1 MMTRHPERQQD
12 NKSVPVIH
20 NGELTNLSFDHV
32 IRFADKIEEIRGKHG
47 ADETQD
53 EYKSLLLF
61 SGDLF
66 SPSVE
71 SLLTR
76 GGNMVHLM
84 NELGPDACVP
94 GNHEFDFG
102 RERFDRLI
110 EFSNFPWLLS
120 NIEQHPLNEKHHP
133 DYSQRIQIDGLR
145 KYLILER
152 CGLKIGIIGL
162 VSDDTLKKTNTE
174 SKALFALDPMNHP
187 WSSKD
192 EPDKWGPLQRLVAE
206 LRRSEKDSGKGCDL
220 VFALTHALVNED
232 IELAKQASVFAASSK
247 RGDGLEHIPGIDI
260 IFGGHDHHYWV
271 SNGVP
276 VEGLQ
281 PELSEKEKSE
291 SKDTLIVKSGT
302 NFQDLSEVMIQVE
315 ERPNGTERKYVVT
328 SVKGEYSV
336 SLSKGD
342 SHTPKVK
349 RHRFEPIELPKEG
362 AGPAKIDDT
371 QQKHIQTTSTKKPM
385 ARVLKRQFDNEV
397 LAGLKTPVAVNEDQ
411 IVIDESKSRSE
422 ETVVGNWIAD
432 VMLRWYEHLWDA
444 TEISRPR
451 AFVTCGGA
459 IRGQRNLEP
468 GTIFAD
474 EIIQLH
480 PFDTPLVAVDVEG
493 QHLKTALDGAFSSMK
508 FEDGKYKAGAFP
520 VVSGMKVEWNIAPA
534 TGPQLVRLYINN
546 EHNVLEEVVDSKVYR
561 ILTIKYLADGNDGYS
576 GRKNKDGSKP
586 LGGFNK
592 ATIVQ
597 RYEEI
602 PPYQFHSRLT
612 MPLPC
617 PYADDLSAL
626 QVHDSA
632 WASISNQFTRF
643 KRFLGSSFDH
653 IFELAK
659 REGESIKQREKQ
671 AIMRAP
677 PPKQR
682 LISGKEKLPKLDIP
696 KRVDHRVVHV
706 DDA

>member
-1 MMTRHPERQQD
+1 MTRHHERQQD

-47 ADETQD
+47 ADKTQD

-102 RERFDRLI
+102 RERFD
-110 EFSNFPWLLS
+110 
-120 NIEQHPLNEKHHP
+120 
-133 DYSQRIQIDGLR
+133 RIQIDGLR

-192 EPDKWGPLQRLVAE
+192 EPDKWGPLQQLVAQ

-220 VFALTHALVNED
+220 VFALTHALRQPIIRVNED

-302 NFQDLSEVMIQVE
+302 DFQDLSEVMIQVE

-328 SVKGEYSV
+328 SVKGKYRV
-336 SLSKGD
+336 SLSKVD
-342 SHTPKVK
+342 SDTPTVK
-349 RHRFEPIELPKEG
+349 RHRFEPIKPPEEG
-362 AGPAKIDDT
+362 AGPGKIDDT

-397 LAGLKTPVAVNEDQ
+397 LAGLKTPVAVNENQ

-432 VMLRWYEHLWDA
+432 VMLRWYDHLWDGK
-444 TEISRPR
+444 EISRPR

-493 QHLKTALDGAFSSMK
+493 QHLKTALDGAFGSMK
-508 FEDGKYKAGAFP
+508 LEDGKYKAGAFP

-576 GRKNKDGSKP
+576 GRKNKDGSEP
-586 LGGFNK
+586 LGGFKK
-592 ATIVQ
+592 AAIVQ

-602 PPYQFHSRLT
+602 PPYQQADNVFA
-612 MPLPC
+612 MPLRRRP
-617 PYADDLSAL
+617 
-626 QVHDSA
+626 QRI
-632 WASISNQFTRF
+632 AS
-643 KRFLGSSFDH
+643 SSFDH
-653 IFELAK
+653 VFELAERVGISIER
-659 REGESIKQREKQ
+659 RERQ

-682 LISGKEKLPKLDIP
+682 LISEMKKLPKLDIQ
-696 KRVDHRVVHV
+696 KRVGHRVVHV